1 MKILF
6 SFFLAFS
13 LLSATSVDG
22 KIKKSKKQ
30 LSAKKVEYK
39 KMNRELS
46 KVAKKIL
53 TAKANQ
59 KKLNSKLNSLEN
71 KIKNDEVSYGKLTK
85 KSTELTESLNS
96 VIKTIDKKQL
106 KFVELI
112 SKNFSMSLAL
122 EEVNTPTSESVI
134 RKEVYTV
141 YSKRN
146 SEDIE
151 RLKKDLL
158 YLESK
163 KKSLNSKQ
171 SDIRKTIN
179 TYVNERREYKNKK
192 KEQDKILSALA
203 RDKAI
208 YKKRFN
214 RIKASRKKL
223 ERKLAS
229 LKIIKSDARKEAN
242 QKEAAKANKNS
253 SAKRTKVVAVSSSKI
268 IKYNKSKTI
277 SPLKGARLIKKFG
290 TYTDPIYK
298 FKIFN
303 KSVTLKAPHSSSKVR
318 SVLKGKIVFAE
329 NSGGML
335 GKVVI
340 VEHSN
345 GIHTIYAKL
354 SRLAPGIKVGK
365 RVSKGSTIGKV
376 DKSLMFEVTKDNKH
390 MDPLNLIR
398 L

>member
-85 KSTELTESLNS
+85 KSTELTESLDS